1 MTDREAPRSKPVP
14 RPPGSTL
21 RIAVLIYAVLNLVS
35 GTSILVWPSLFWGT
49 IGGADDEA
57 LEVIRSVRWG
67 GAILAAF
74 GIGALMVYARPRGQR
89 TFVTSMALQDA
100 GVTAAL
106 VFSSLTD
113 ELVYLDT
120 WFVVALIGAT
130 ALSGLYLWWARF
142 KARDLLGVA

>member
-1 MTDREAPRSKPVP
+1 MTNQEAPRSKPEP

-21 RIAVLIYAVLNLVS
+21 RIAVLVYAVLNLVS

-57 LEVIRSVRWG
+57 LEVIKSVRWG

-113 ELVYLDT
+113 ELAYLDT

-142 KARDLLGVA
+142 KARDLLSVA

>member
-1 MTDREAPRSKPVP
+1 MTDQESPQIAPEP

-21 RIAVLIYAVLNLVS
+21 RIAVLIYAVFNLVA
-35 GTSILVWPSLFWGT
+35 GTSILLWPSLFWGT

-57 LEVIRSVRWG
+57 LDIVKSVRWG
-67 GAILAAF
+67 GAILVAF
-74 GIGALMVYARPRGQR
+74 GVGALMVYARPRGQR

-106 VFSSLTD
+106 VYSSLTD
-113 ELVYLDT
+113 ELAYLDT

-130 ALSGLYLWWARF
+130 ALSGLYLWFARF
-142 KARDLLGVA
+142 KARDLLGV

>member
-1 MTDREAPRSKPVP
+1 MTDREAPRSKPAP

-57 LEVIRSVRWG
+57 LEVIKSVRWG
-67 GAILAAF
+67 GAILGAF

-113 ELVYLDT
+113 ELAYLDT